1 MLKPFRIAQAQ
12 INCTV
17 GDLTGNTSKI
27 CQWIQRARAL
37 NADLVSFPELA
48 ITGYPPEDLLLKP
61 QFIADNIEALRV
73 VAAEAQGIVVVV
85 GFVDHAK
92 GLYNAAAV
100 LSQGTIRGIY
110 HKRHLPNYGVFDE
123 KRYFSSGRDQQVMVV
138 NGVTVGLNIC
148 EDMWTARGPTR
159 VQASG
164 GATVVVNISAS
175 PYQIGKLD
183 ERERMLRTQATRNLV
198 IVAFNNLVGGQDEL
212 VFDGRSMI
220 VDHEGCLL
228 AKGKAFEEDLVVAD
242 VDIQNVLE
250 ARKHTRARSTKPAA
264 RMQSVSRIVCSE
276 KPYAGT
282 RVNVSPSLG
291 KTLTTDEEVYRALCL
306 GIHDYMS
313 KNGFSKVVIG
323 LSGGIDSALTAALAV
338 DALGQGAVVGVF
350 MPSRHTSRASCVDV
364 DALVRNL
371 GIDLRTISIDKAY
384 TMFLTMLSDAFQ
396 GTQTDTT
403 EENLQARIRGNIL
416 MALSNKFGWLVLS
429 TGNKS
434 EMSVGYATLY
444 GDMAGGLSV
453 LKDVPK
459 TMVYHLA
466 RLRNAM
472 AASEGIPE
480 HTLQRAPTAELRDD
494 QTDQDTLPPYDVLDP
509 ILEAYVEGNHAVDGI
524 AAMGFDASTVEL
536 VGRMVDGCEYKR
548 RQAPVGIKITPRA
561 LGKDRRMPVTNRY
574 PRNLVGP
581 AE

>member
-17 GDLTGNTSKI
+17 GDLTGNTKKI

-48 ITGYPPEDLLLKP
+48 ITGYPPEDLVLKP
-61 QFIADNIEALRV
+61 QFVVDNVEALQV
-73 VAAEAQGIVVVV
+73 VAADAKGIVVVV
-85 GFVDHAK
+85 GFVDNAN

-100 LSQGTIRGIY
+100 LSQGKIRAIY

-123 KRYFSSGRDQQVMVV
+123 KRYFCPGRDQHVIVV
-138 NGVTVGLNIC
+138 NGVSVGVNIC

-159 VQASG
+159 IQALA
-164 GATVVVNISAS
+164 GATVIVNINAS
-175 PYQIGKLD
+175 PYQIGKVD
-183 ERERMLRTQATRNLV
+183 ERERMLRTRATRNLV

-220 VDHEGCLL
+220 VDHEGHLL
-228 AKGKAFEEDLVVAD
+228 AKGKVFEEDLVVAD
-242 VDIQNVLE
+242 LDIQRVLE
-250 ARKHTRARSTKPAA
+250 SRKHKRPRSTKPTT
-264 RMQSVSRIVCSE
+264 RTQSVTRIVCSE

-282 RVNVSPSLG
+282 RVNVSSSVG
-291 KTLTTDEEVYRALCL
+291 ETLTTAEEVYRALCL
-306 GIHDYMS
+306 GIRDYVS

-338 DALGQGAVVGVF
+338 DALGQGHVMGVF
-350 MPSRHTSRASCVDV
+350 MPSRHTSHASRVDV
-364 DALVRNL
+364 ESLVGNL

-384 TMFLTMLSDAFQ
+384 TVFLTMLSDAFQ
-396 GTQTDTT
+396 KTRTDTT

-459 TMVYHLA
+459 TMVY
-466 RLRNAM
+466 RLSRFRNAM
-472 AASEGIPE
+472 ASSAVIPE
-480 HTLQRAPTAELRDD
+480 HTLQRAPTAELRAD
-494 QTDQDTLPPYDVLDP
+494 QTDQDVLPPYDILDP
-509 ILEAYVEGNHAVDGI
+509 ILEAYVEGNHAVDRI

-548 RQAPVGIKITPRA
+548 RQAPIGIKITPRA

-574 PRNLVGP
+574 QGT
-581 AE
+581 